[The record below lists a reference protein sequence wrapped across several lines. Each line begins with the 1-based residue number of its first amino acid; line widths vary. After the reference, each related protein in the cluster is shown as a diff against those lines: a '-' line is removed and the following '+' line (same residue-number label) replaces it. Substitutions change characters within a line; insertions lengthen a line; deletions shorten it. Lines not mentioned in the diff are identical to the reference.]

1 MNKWI
6 VRQCFRYVSKGK
18 RLLKNQQLIEELEKS
33 LDDKVEKEKLVEGF
47 LGYVI
52 CSTQVISSIPLWNVH
67 CSSAANINS
76 HNSYLCR
83 KQWCYHPMLH
93 LLSGWILASGSLSKF
108 IPTICPSKE
117 LHRLNTSSS
126 RRHYMT
132 RTGVYSSPISYQEPL
147 HWSQI
152 YWCQLKLYVFLSEF
166 SGQRMTTHW
175 KSILVLLTSQRRIW
189 HCHHPLETGSSL
201 SPNLCLQS

>member
-1 MNKWI
+1 MFQ
-6 VRQCFRYVSKGK
+6 VCVQGK
-18 RLLKNQQLIEELEKS
+18 EALEEPAANRRAGEITGWQSREGKACWRLPRLHYLFNTGNLI
-33 LDDKVEKEKLVEGF
+33 
-47 LGYVI
+47 
-52 CSTQVISSIPLWNVH
+52 PHWNVH
-67 CSSAANINS
+67 CSSAVNINS

-175 KSILVLLTSQRRIW
+175 KSISVLLTSQRRIW